1 MPARKRLSR
10 RNSVTDTLTPRDRVV
25 LMALMAMNEEVTNA
39 VLKERVGFILEGP
52 ARLRL
57 NQAGYVDSRMPGRA
71 YVHELTDKG
80 WAWCWDEMT
89 QTAPPKADSGTRSL
103 YAVLRGLRRYL
114 DSKDLR
120 LADVFGVTETT
131 LASRLRMA
139 YESAA
144 TGLDDWVPL
153 AAIRTQLGD
162 APRSEVDAEIL
173 RLERLS
179 TVNLVPQTDQ
189 AQITPTD
196 EAAAL
201 RIGGKDKHLL
211 RFGRA

>member
-1 MPARKRLSR
+1 M
-10 RNSVTDTLTPRDRVV
+10 TDTLTPRDRAV
-25 LMALMAMNEEVTNA
+25 LMALMALNEEVTNA
-39 VLKERVGFILEGP
+39 VLKARVGFTLEGP
-52 ARLRL
+52 ARIRL
-57 NQAGYVDSRMPGRA
+57 NQAGFVDSTKPGRS

-114 DSKDLR
+114 DSQDLR
-120 LADVFGVTETT
+120 LADVFGVSETT
-131 LASRLRMA
+131 LADRLRTA
-139 YESAA
+139 YEHSA

-153 AAIRTQLGD
+153 AAIREQLSD
-162 APRSEVDAEIL
+162 VPEPELDAEIL
-173 RLERLS
+173 RLEDLS
-179 TVNLVPQTDQ
+179 TLDLVPQTDQ
-189 AQITPTD
+189 ARITPAD
-196 EAAAL
+196 KAAAL